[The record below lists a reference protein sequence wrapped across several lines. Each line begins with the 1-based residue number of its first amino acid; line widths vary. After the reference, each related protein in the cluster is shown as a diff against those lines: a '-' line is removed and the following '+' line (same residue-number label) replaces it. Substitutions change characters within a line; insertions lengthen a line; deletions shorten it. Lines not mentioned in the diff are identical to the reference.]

1 MIAHHPYHMSQVLP
15 LYIVV
20 MLAHGTTEPVV
31 VENLEAFLGEHSQA
45 FTTWWAM
52 IANAIS
58 MPADVPAVDRL
69 LHGLQQR
76 CCMSPS
82 RLFQHMGEASKVE
95 ALKIA
100 SNAGVAP
107 SSAAAATS
115 VAPAAGHAPTA
126 AAAAAAAGNTAQQA
140 SPASLATLKAAQAAP
155 RCHDFLASMMRTMV
169 AYLVSFT
176 NTDFAVPH
184 IALL

>member
-1 MIAHHPYHMSQVLP
+1 
-15 LYIVV
+15 
-20 MLAHGTTEPVV
+20 
-31 VENLEAFLGEHSQA
+31 
-45 FTTWWAM
+45 
-52 IANAIS
+52 
-58 MPADVPAVDRL
+58 
-69 LHGLQQR
+69 
-76 CCMSPS
+76 
-82 RLFQHMGEASKVE
+82 MGEASKVE

-115 VAPAAGHAPTA
+115 AAPAAGNAPTAAAA
-126 AAAAAAAGNTAQQA
+126 AAAAAAAGNTAQKA

-169 AYLVSFT
+169 AYLVKFT
-176 NTDFAVPH
+176 NTDLAVPH